1 MTHPSSLD
9 LEAFAVGEP
18 LPAHLVSHV
27 EECSACGAFLE
38 QLGAVVSV
46 GPSAKEADAAV
57 ARALARLTAAEPERA
72 AAPRSFVDPLE
83 TPEEQHETKEP
94 RKPRETREPNA
105 PAASS
110 AGTRGARDPRRK
122 LWLVGSS
129 VVAPLAAAAAI
140 LLLTRS
146 PDPGRASDRAN
157 DGPGASTTF
166 KVQMGTLPPGVA
178 PGLGVATGAAEPD
191 TQFKG
196 GMQVAVVRDRA
207 GAQARFSSTVRVRPG
222 DRLRVEVALDHE
234 QAILGAVLAD
244 DGSYLELMPQAV
256 RGPGTHFSERSAKID
271 AAPTRG
277 TILIGSPEAV
287 ARARDTK
294 NFEGVTTLRVDPEAP

>member
-18 LPAHLVSHV
+18 LPVHLAGHV
-27 EECSACGAFLE
+27 EECSECGAFLE
-38 QLGAVVSV
+38 RLRIVMSRVSS
-46 GPSAKEADAAV
+46 GPSAIDADDAV
-57 ARALARLTAAEPERA
+57 ARALARMTESEA
-72 AAPRSFVDPLE
+72 FVDPLE
-83 TPEEQHETKEP
+83 PATPATP
-94 RKPRETREPNA
+94 ATPREAPHEPK
-105 PAASS
+105 
-110 AGTRGARDPRRK
+110 RK
-122 LWLVGSS
+122 LWLLASS
-129 VVAPLAAAAAI
+129 VIAPLAAAAAI

-146 PDPGRASDRAN
+146 PAPPPLPQADFDTREPTN
-157 DGPGASTTF
+157 Y
-166 KVQMGTLPPGVA
+166 KIQMGTIPPGVVIPNA
-178 PGLGVATGAAEPD
+178 SGGSGASGATEPD

-196 GMQVAVVRDRA
+196 GMQVAVVRDRG

-244 DGSYLELMPQAV
+244 DGTYLELMPQAV

-277 TILIGSPEAV
+277 TIIIGSPAAIAH
-287 ARARDTK
+287 ARETK
-294 NFEGVTTLRVDPEAP
+294 SLDGVTTLRVELESP

>member
-18 LPAHLVSHV
+18 LPAHLAGHV
-27 EECSACGAFLE
+27 EECSACGAFLAE
-38 QLGAVVSV
+38 LRTVFGN
-46 GPSAKEADAAV
+46 GPSAKEADEAV
-57 ARALARLTAAEPERA
+57 ARALARSNPANDVREV
-72 AAPRSFVDPLE
+72 RSFVDPLDGSH
-83 TPEEQHETKEP
+83 PRPLREQEQQPK
-94 RKPRETREPNA
+94 
-105 PAASS
+105 
-110 AGTRGARDPRRK
+110 RK
-122 LWLVGSS
+122 LWLLASS
-129 VVAPLAAAAAI
+129 VIAPLAAAAAI
-140 LLLTRS
+140 LLLMRS
-146 PDPGRASDRAN
+146 PAPPALPHADFDDREPTN
-157 DGPGASTTF
+157 Y
-166 KVQMGTLPPGVA
+166 KIQMGTPPPGLVVGTA
-178 PGLGVATGAAEPD
+178 SGTAEPD

-196 GMQVAVVRDRA
+196 GMQIAVVRERG

-277 TILIGSPEAV
+277 TIIIGRPEAV
-287 ARARDTK
+287 ARARETK
-294 NFEGVTTLRVDPEAP
+294 SFDGVTTLRVELESP

>member
-18 LPAHLVSHV
+18 LPPHLAGHV
-27 EECSACGAFLE
+27 EECSACGSFLE
-38 QLGAVVSV
+38 QLRAALGT
-46 GPSAKEADAAV
+46 GPSASEADDAV
-57 ARALARLTAAEPERA
+57 ARALVVMAADGAEPPVERV
-72 AAPRSFVDPLE
+72 APV
-83 TPEEQHETKEP
+83 
-94 RKPRETREPNA
+94 A
-105 PAASS
+105 V
-110 AGTRGARDPRRK
+110 RGPARDQKRR
-122 LWLVGSS
+122 LWLVTSS
-129 VVAPLAAAAAI
+129 VIAPLAAAAAI
-140 LLLTRS
+140 LLLLRS
-146 PDPGRASDRAN
+146 PAPAPTPAEGPRAPTN
-157 DGPGASTTF
+157 Y
-166 KVQMGTLPPGVA
+166 KIQMGTVPPGLA
-178 PGLGVATGAAEPD
+178 PALGGASGTSGAEAAAEPD

-207 GAQARFSSTVRVRPG
+207 GSQARFSSTVRVRPG

-271 AAPTRG
+271 AAGARG

-287 ARARDTK
+287 ARARETR
-294 NFEGVTTLRVDPEAP
+294 NLEGVTTLRVELESP